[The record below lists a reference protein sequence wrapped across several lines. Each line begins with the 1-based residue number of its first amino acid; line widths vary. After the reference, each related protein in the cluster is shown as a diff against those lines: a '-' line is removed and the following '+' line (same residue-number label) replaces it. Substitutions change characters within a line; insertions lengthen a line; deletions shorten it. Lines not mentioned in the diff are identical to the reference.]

1 MKKIAV
7 YPGSFD
13 PITYG
18 HLDIIRRTLTIF
30 DEVIVA
36 VARNSSKNSLFTTEE
51 RVGLIQEVLKDEKRV
66 VVDTFTGLLID
77 YVSSKNAHVIIRGLR
92 AISDFEYE
100 FQIAQ
105 MNSTI
110 GHDVETLFMMT
121 SVQYGYLSSSIVKEV
136 CSLNGTIDGFVPP
149 EVKSAMRLKF
159 GFNNT
164 SEKHNPTI
172 QTQSTKPRRKS
183 R

>member
-18 HLDIIRRTLTIF
+18 HLDIINRGLTVF

-36 VARNSSKNSLFTTEE
+36 VACNSQKSSLFGIDE
-51 RVGLIQEVLKDEKRV
+51 RVELIRQVVRDKERV
-66 VVDTFTGLLID
+66 TVDTFTGLLIN
-77 YVSSKNAHVIIRGLR
+77 YVTSRKAHVIIRGLR

-105 MNSTI
+105 MNSSI
-110 GHDVETLFMMT
+110 GQNVETLFMMT
-121 SVQYGYLSSSIVKEV
+121 SLQYGYLSSSIVKEV
-136 CSLNGTIDGFVPP
+136 CSLDGNIDGFVPP
-149 EVKSAMRLKF
+149 EVKAALRLKY
-159 GFNNT
+159 GL
-164 SEKHNPTI
+164 K
-172 QTQSTKPRRKS
+172 
-183 R
+183 

>member
-18 HLDIIRRTLTIF
+18 HLDIINRGLKVF

-36 VARNSSKNSLFTTEE
+36 VACNSQKNALFSFDE
-51 RVGLIQEVLKDEKRV
+51 RVDMIKQVVKDQERV
-66 VVDTFTGLLID
+66 TVDTFTGLLID
-77 YVSSKNAHVIIRGLR
+77 YVAHKKAHVIIRGLR

-105 MNSTI
+105 MNSCI
-110 GHDVETLFMMT
+110 SHNVETLFMMT
-121 SVQYGYLSSSIVKEV
+121 SLQYGYLSSSIVKEV

-149 EVKSAMRLKF
+149 EVKQALRGKYGL
-159 GFNNT
+159 T
-164 SEKHNPTI
+164 
-172 QTQSTKPRRKS
+172 
-183 R
+183 

>member
-18 HLDIIRRTLTIF
+18 HLDILHRGLKVF
-30 DEVIVA
+30 DEIIVA
-36 VARNSSKNSLFTTEE
+36 VACNSQKKSLFSVEE
-51 RVGLIQEVLKDEKRV
+51 RMDLIRRV
-66 VVDTFTGLLID
+66 SGNDPRVRVDTFTGLLID
-77 YVSSKNAHVIIRGLR
+77 YVSHQDAHVIIRGLR

-105 MNSTI
+105 MNSCI

-121 SVQYGYLSSSIVKEV
+121 SLQYGYLSSSIVKEV
-136 CSLNGTIDGFVPP
+136 CSLKGNIDGFVPP
-149 EVKSAMRLKF
+149 EVKAALRAKF
-159 GFNNT
+159 GLD
-164 SEKHNPTI
+164 
-172 QTQSTKPRRKS
+172 
-183 R
+183 

>member
-18 HLDIIRRTLTIF
+18 HLDIINRGLKVF

-36 VARNSSKNSLFTTEE
+36 VACNSQKNALFSFDE
-51 RVGLIQEVLKDEKRV
+51 RVDMIRQIVGNQERV
-66 VVDTFTGLLID
+66 TVDTFTGLLID
-77 YVSSKNAHVIIRGLR
+77 YVAHRRAHVIIRGLR

-105 MNSTI
+105 MNSCI
-110 GHDVETLFMMT
+110 SQNVETLFMMT
-121 SVQYGYLSSSIVKEV
+121 SLQYGYLSSSIVKEV
-136 CSLNGTIDGFVPP
+136 CSLNGNIDGFVPP
-149 EVKSAMRLKF
+149 EVKIALRAKYGL
-159 GFNNT
+159 
-164 SEKHNPTI
+164 P
-172 QTQSTKPRRKS
+172 
-183 R
+183 

>member
-18 HLDIIRRTLTIF
+18 HLDIINRGLKVF

-36 VARNSSKNSLFTTEE
+36 VACNSQKNALFSFDE
-51 RVGLIQEVLKDEKRV
+51 RVDLIRQVVGGQERV
-66 VVDTFTGLLID
+66 TVDTFTGLLID
-77 YVSSKNAHVIIRGLR
+77 YVASRKAHVVIRGLR

-105 MNSTI
+105 MNSCI
-110 GHDVETLFMMT
+110 SQNVETLFMMT
-121 SVQYGYLSSSIVKEV
+121 SLQYGYLSSSIVKEV
-136 CSLNGTIDGFVPP
+136 CSLNGNIDGFVPP
-149 EVKSAMRLKF
+149 EVKIALRAKYGL
-159 GFNNT
+159 
-164 SEKHNPTI
+164 P
-172 QTQSTKPRRKS
+172 
-183 R
+183 

>member
-13 PITYG
+13 PITFG
-18 HLDIIRRTLTIF
+18 HLDIIRRGLQIF

-36 VARNSSKNSLFTTEE
+36 VAKNSQKNALFTIDE
-51 RVGLIQEVLKDEKRV
+51 RVGLIREVTRDEGRV
-66 VVDTFTGLLID
+66 TVDTFTGLLID
-77 YVSSKNAHVIIRGLR
+77 YVASRQAHVIIRGLR

-110 GHDVETLFMMT
+110 GHDIETLFMMT
-121 SVQYGYLSSSIVKEV
+121 SVQYGYLSSSIVREV
-136 CSLNGTIDGFVPP
+136 CSLGGTIDSFVPP
-149 EVKSAMRLKF
+149 QVKAAMVRKF
-159 GFNNT
+159 D
-164 SEKHNPTI
+164 
-172 QTQSTKPRRKS
+172 R
-183 R
+183 

>member
-18 HLDIIRRTLTIF
+18 HLDIISRGLNIF
-30 DEVIVA
+30 DEVVVA
-36 VARNSSKNSLFTTEE
+36 VAANSQKNPLFSIDE
-51 RVGLIQEVLKDEKRV
+51 RVGLIRDVFKDEQRV
-66 VVDTFTGLLID
+66 VVDTFSGLLID
-77 YVSSKNAHVIIRGLR
+77 YVSLRQAHVIIRGLR

-110 GHDVETLFMMT
+110 SQGVETLFMMT
-121 SVQYGYLSSSIVKEV
+121 SLQFGYLSSSIVKEV
-136 CSLNGTIDGFVPP
+136 CLLNGNIDRFVPP
-149 EVKSAMRLKF
+149 EVKAALR
-159 GFNNT
+159 
-164 SEKHNPTI
+164 
-172 QTQSTKPRRKS
+172 TKLGIE
-183 R
+183 